1 MRIANVIRRLSFAE
15 WGGTETA
22 VWNSSKKLKKLG
34 NEIEI
39 LSTTA
44 LCKTKREDKENLNIY
59 RFKYFYPYLFLSRR
73 NSFLLDKKGGNPF
86 SFSLY
91 SYLKKRDYD
100 LIHSHTMGRMAKIA
114 LKAAHKKNIPFV
126 LSFHGGNYDVPPS
139 ELEEMQKPLKGS
151 IGYGKII
158 ERIFG
163 LDGDIVAQS
172 DGIICVGKNE
182 FELVHEK
189 FPEKKIAYIANGV
202 DSSLFSKAVQ
212 TSFRSKYNIP
222 ENRKLLLCVSRVD
235 YQKNQRALVKLVK
248 ELISK
253 GENVHCAI
261 IGFITSPSYF
271 YELQE
276 DISRAELTDRFT
288 LVEGLP
294 PQSDLLIGAYKEA
307 SLFVL
312 ASIHEPFGIV
322 VLEAWSAKLPAI
334 ASAVGGLK
342 TLIRNGENGFL
353 FDPTDLASMMRAYF
367 GALDKKEL
375 LVKNAFRE
383 VIDHY
388 SWEAITNQQLEF
400 YKEVIYDF
408 KKK

>member
-1 MRIANVIRRLSFAE
+1 MRIANVIRRLSFSE

-22 VWNSSKKLKKLG
+22 VWNSSKKLKYLG

-44 LCKTKREDKENLNIY
+44 LCKIKKEIIENLDIY
-59 RFKYFYPYLFLSRR
+59 RFKYFYPQLFLSKS

-86 SFSLY
+86 SFSLHRH
-91 SYLKKRDYD
+91 LIKGEYD
-100 LIHSHTMGRMAKIA
+100 LIHSHAMGRIAKIA
-114 LKAAHKKNIPFV
+114 QRAAHKKNIPFII
-126 LSFHGGNYDVPPS
+126 SFHGGNYDVPPS

-151 IGYGKII
+151 IGYGKLI

-182 FELVHEK
+182 FELVQEK
-189 FPEKKIAYIANGV
+189 FPGKKVAHIANGV

-212 TSFRSKYNIP
+212 TSFKSKYNIP

-235 YQKNQRALVKLVK
+235 YQKNQLALVKLLK

-253 GENVHCAI
+253 CENVHCAI

-271 YELQE
+271 NKLKE
-276 DISRAELTDRFT
+276 DISRAGLTDRFT

-294 PQSDLLIGAYKEA
+294 PQSDLLIGAYKDA

-312 ASIHEPFGIV
+312 PSIHEPFGIV

-342 TLIRNGENGFL
+342 TLIKNGENGFL
-353 FDPTDLASMMRAYF
+353 FDPSNLASMTRAYF
-367 GALDKKEL
+367 DALDKKEL

-383 VIDHY
+383 VNDYY
-388 SWEAITNQQLEF
+388 SWEAITNQQLDF

>member
-1 MRIANVIRRLSFAE
+1 MRIANIIRRLSFSE

-22 VWNSSKKLKKLG
+22 VWNSSKKLKNLG

-44 LCKTKREDKENLNIY
+44 LCKTKKEVVENLNIY
-59 RFKYFYPYLFLSRR
+59 RFKYFYPQIFLSKN

-91 SYLKKRDYD
+91 GHLKKGEYD
-100 LIHSHTMGRMAKIA
+100 LIHSHAMGRIAKIA
-114 LKAAHKKNIPFV
+114 QRAAQKKNIPFV
-126 LSFHGGNYDVPPS
+126 ISFHGGNYDVPPS
-139 ELEEMQKPLKGS
+139 ELKEMQKPLKGS

-158 ERIFG
+158 ERIFR

-182 FELVHEK
+182 FELVQER
-189 FPEKKIAYIANGV
+189 FPRKKVAHIANGV
-202 DSSLFSKAVQ
+202 DFSLFSKTIQ
-212 TSFRSKYNIP
+212 TSFKSKYNIP
-222 ENRKLLLCVSRVD
+222 ENTKLLLCVSRVD
-235 YQKNQRALVKLVK
+235 YQKNQRALVKLLK

-271 YELQE
+271 NELKE

-294 PQSDLLIGAYKEA
+294 PQSELLIGAYKDA
-307 SLFVL
+307 NLFVL
-312 ASIHEPFGIV
+312 PSIHEPFGIV

-342 TLIRNGENGFL
+342 TLIKNGENGFL
-353 FDPTDLASMMRAYF
+353 FDPSNLASMTRAYF
-367 GALDKKEL
+367 DALDKKEL

-383 VIDHY
+383 VIDYY
-388 SWEAITNQQLEF
+388 SWEAITNQQLDF
-400 YKEVIYDF
+400 YKEVIHDF

>member
-1 MRIANVIRRLSFAE
+1 MRIANIIRRLSFSE

-22 VWNSSKKLKKLG
+22 VWNSSKKLKSLG

-44 LCKTKREDKENLNIY
+44 LCKTKKERRENLDVY
-59 RFKYFYPYLFLSRR
+59 RFGYFYPYLFLTKK

-91 SYLKKRDYD
+91 RHLKNEEYN
-100 LIHSHTMGRMAKIA
+100 LIHSNTMGRIAKLA
-114 LKAAHKKNIPFV
+114 LKAAHEKNIPFI
-126 LSFHGGNYDVPPS
+126 LSFHGGNYDIPLS
-139 ELEEMQKPLKGS
+139 ELEEMQKPLKRS

-163 LDGDIVAQS
+163 LEDDIVAQS

-182 FELVHEK
+182 FELAREK
-189 FPEKKIAYIANGV
+189 FPRKKIAYIANGV
-202 DSSLFSKAVQ
+202 DSSLFSKVSQ
-212 TSFRSKYNIP
+212 TRFKSRYNIP
-222 ENRKLLLCVSRVD
+222 EDRKLLLCVSRID
-235 YQKNQRALVKLVK
+235 YQKNQRVLVKLVK
-248 ELISK
+248 ELIST

-261 IGFITSPSYF
+261 IGFVTSPDYF
-271 YELQE
+271 NALKE
-276 DISRAELTDRFT
+276 DIFQAELKDRFT
-288 LVEGLP
+288 LIEGLP

-307 SLFVL
+307 NLFVL
-312 ASIHEPFGIV
+312 PSVHEPFGIV
-322 VLEAWSAKLPAI
+322 MLEAWSAKLPAI

-353 FDPTDLASMMRAYF
+353 FDPSDLASMKRAYF
-367 GALDKKEL
+367 DALDKKEL
-375 LVKNAFRE
+375 IIENAFKD
-383 VIDHY
+383 VLDYY
-388 SWEAITNQQLEF
+388 SWEAVTNQQLDF

-408 KKK
+408 RKK

>member
-22 VWNSSKKLKKLG
+22 VWNSSKKLKRLG

-44 LCKTKREDKENLNIY
+44 LCETKKEKQEDLNIY
-59 RFKYFYPYLFLSRR
+59 RFKYFYPYLFLSRS

-151 IGYGKII
+151 IGYGKIV

-182 FELVHEK
+182 FELVQEK
-189 FPEKKIAYIANGV
+189 FPEKKVAYIANGV
-202 DSSLFSKAVQ
+202 DSSLFSKTVQ

-222 ENRKLLLCVSRVD
+222 ENRKILLCVSRID
-235 YQKNQRALVKLVK
+235 YQKNQRVLVKLVK

-271 YELQE
+271 NELKE

-312 ASIHEPFGIV
+312 PSIHEPFGIV

-342 TLIRNGENGFL
+342 TLIKNGENGFL
-353 FDPTDLASMMRAYF
+353 FDPSDLASMIRAYF
-367 GALDKKEL
+367 EALDKKEL
-375 LVKNAFRE
+375 LVQNAFRE
-383 VIDHY
+383 VSNHY
-388 SWEAITNQQLEF
+388 SWEAITNQQLKF

>member
-1 MRIANVIRRLSFAE
+1 MRIANIIRRLSFSE
-15 WGGTETA
+15 WGGIETA
-22 VWNSSKKLKKLG
+22 VWNSSKKLKNLG

-44 LCKTKREDKENLNIY
+44 LCKTKKEQRESLDIY
-59 RFKYFYPYLFLSRR
+59 RFGYFYPQLFLSKSS
-73 NSFLLDKKGGNPF
+73 SFLLDKKGGNPF

-91 SYLKKRDYD
+91 KHLKNGKYN
-100 LIHSHTMGRMAKIA
+100 LIHSLAMGRIAKVA

-126 LSFHGGNYDVPPS
+126 LSLQGGNYDVPPS

-151 IGYGKII
+151 IGYGKIV

-182 FELVHEK
+182 FELVQEK
-189 FPEKKIAYIANGV
+189 FPEKKVAYIANGV
-202 DSSLFSKAVQ
+202 DSSLFSKTVQ

-222 ENRKLLLCVSRVD
+222 ENRKILLCVSRID
-235 YQKNQRALVKLVK
+235 YQKNQRVLVKLVK

-271 YELQE
+271 NELKE

-312 ASIHEPFGIV
+312 PSIHEPFGIV

-342 TLIRNGENGFL
+342 TLIKNGENGFL
-353 FDPTDLASMMRAYF
+353 FDPSDLASMIRAYF
-367 GALDKKEL
+367 EALDKKEL
-375 LVKNAFRE
+375 LVQNAFRE
-383 VIDHY
+383 VSNHY
-388 SWEAITNQQLEF
+388 SWEAITNQQLKF

>member
-1 MRIANVIRRLSFAE
+1 MRIANIIRRLSFSE

-22 VWNSSKKLKKLG
+22 VWNSSKKLKNLG

-44 LCKTKREDKENLNIY
+44 LCKTKKEVVENLNIY
-59 RFKYFYPYLFLSRR
+59 RFKYFYPQIFLSKN

-91 SYLKKRDYD
+91 GHLKKGEYD
-100 LIHSHTMGRMAKIA
+100 LIHSHAMGRIAKIA
-114 LKAAHKKNIPFV
+114 QRAAQKKNIPFV
-126 LSFHGGNYDVPPS
+126 ISFHGGNYDVPPS
-139 ELEEMQKPLKGS
+139 ELKEMQKPLKGS
-151 IGYGKII
+151 IGYGKLI
-158 ERIFG
+158 ERIFR

-182 FELVHEK
+182 FELVQER
-189 FPEKKIAYIANGV
+189 FPRKKVAHIANGV
-202 DSSLFSKAVQ
+202 DFSLFSKTIQ
-212 TSFRSKYNIP
+212 TSFKSKYNIP

-235 YQKNQRALVKLVK
+235 YQKNQRALVKLLK

-271 YELQE
+271 NELKE

-294 PQSDLLIGAYKEA
+294 PQSELLIGAYKDA
-307 SLFVL
+307 NLFVL
-312 ASIHEPFGIV
+312 PSIHEPFGIV

-342 TLIRNGENGFL
+342 TLIKNGENGFL
-353 FDPTDLASMMRAYF
+353 FDPSNLASMTRAYF
-367 GALDKKEL
+367 DALDKKEL

-383 VIDHY
+383 VIDYY
-388 SWEAITNQQLEF
+388 SWEAITNQQLVF

>member
-22 VWNSSKKLKKLG
+22 VWNSSKKLKRLG

-44 LCKTKREDKENLNIY
+44 LCETKKEKQEDLNIY
-59 RFKYFYPYLFLSRR
+59 RFKYFYPYLFLSRS

-151 IGYGKII
+151 IGYGKIV

-182 FELVHEK
+182 FELVQEK
-189 FPEKKIAYIANGV
+189 FPEKKVAYIANGV
-202 DSSLFSKAVQ
+202 DASLFSKVGQ
-212 TSFRSKYNIP
+212 TSFKSRYNIP
-222 ENRKLLLCVSRVD
+222 EDRKLLLCVSRID

-248 ELISK
+248 ELLSR
-253 GENVHCAI
+253 GENIHCAI
-261 IGFITSPSYF
+261 IGFVTSPDYF
-271 YELQE
+271 SALKE
-276 DISRAELTDRFT
+276 DIFQAELKDRFT
-288 LVEGLP
+288 LIEGLP
-294 PQSDLLIGAYKEA
+294 PQSDLLVGAYKEA

-312 ASIHEPFGIV
+312 PSVHEPFGIV

-342 TLIRNGENGFL
+342 TLIKNGENGFL
-353 FDPTDLASMMRAYF
+353 FDPSDLASMIRAYF
-367 GALDKKEL
+367 EALDKKEL
-375 LVKNAFRE
+375 LVQNAFRE
-383 VIDHY
+383 VSNHY
-388 SWEAITNQQLEF
+388 SWEAITNQQLKF

>member
-1 MRIANVIRRLSFAE
+1 MRIANVIRRLSFSE

-22 VWNSSKKLKKLG
+22 VWNSSRKLKYLG

-44 LCKTKREDKENLNIY
+44 LCKIKKEIIENLDIY
-59 RFKYFYPYLFLSRR
+59 RFKYFYPQLFLSKS

-86 SFSLY
+86 SFSLHRH
-91 SYLKKRDYD
+91 LIKGEYD
-100 LIHSHTMGRMAKIA
+100 LIHSHAMGRIAKIA
-114 LKAAHKKNIPFV
+114 QRAAHKKNIPFII
-126 LSFHGGNYDVPPS
+126 SFHGGNYDVPPS

-151 IGYGKII
+151 IGYGKLI

-182 FELVHEK
+182 FELVQKK
-189 FPEKKIAYIANGV
+189 FPGKKVAHIANGV

-212 TSFRSKYNIP
+212 TSFKSKYNIP

-235 YQKNQRALVKLVK
+235 YQKNQLALVKLLK

-253 GENVHCAI
+253 CENVHCAI

-271 YELQE
+271 NKLKE
-276 DISRAELTDRFT
+276 DISRAGLTDRFT

-294 PQSDLLIGAYKEA
+294 PQSDLLIGAYKDA

-312 ASIHEPFGIV
+312 PSIHEPFGIV

-342 TLIRNGENGFL
+342 TLIKNGENGFL
-353 FDPTDLASMMRAYF
+353 FDPSNLASMTRAYF
-367 GALDKKEL
+367 DALDKKEL

-383 VIDHY
+383 VNDYY
-388 SWEAITNQQLEF
+388 SWEAITNQQLDF

>member
-222 ENRKLLLCVSRVD
+222 ENRKILLCVSRID

-271 YELQE
+271 NELQE

>member
-1 MRIANVIRRLSFAE
+1 MRIANIIRRLSFSE

-22 VWNSSKKLKKLG
+22 VWNSSKKLKNLG

-44 LCKTKREDKENLNIY
+44 LCKTKKEQRESLDIY
-59 RFKYFYPYLFLSRR
+59 RFGYFYPQLFLSKSS
-73 NSFLLDKKGGNPF
+73 SFLLDKKGGNPF

-91 SYLKKRDYD
+91 KHLKNGKYN
-100 LIHSHTMGRMAKIA
+100 LIHSHAMGRIAKVA
-114 LKAAHKKNIPFV
+114 LKAAHEKNIPFV

-151 IGYGKII
+151 IGFGKII

-163 LDGDIVAQS
+163 LEGDIVAQS

-182 FELVHEK
+182 FELVREK
-189 FPEKKIAYIANGV
+189 FPTKKIAHIANGV
-202 DSSLFSKAVQ
+202 DSSLFSKVGP
-212 TSFRSKYNIP
+212 TNFKSRYNIP
-222 ENRKLLLCVSRVD
+222 EGRKLLLCVSRVD

-248 ELISK
+248 KLVYT

-261 IGFITSPSYF
+261 IGFVTSPAYF
-271 YELQE
+271 NELKE
-276 DISRAELTDRFT
+276 DIFRADLTDRFT
-288 LVEGLP
+288 LIEGLP
-294 PQSDLLIGAYKEA
+294 PQSDLLIDAYKEA

-312 ASIHEPFGIV
+312 PSVHEPFGIV

-353 FDPTDLASMMRAYF
+353 FDPSDLGSMKRAYF
-367 GALDKKEL
+367 DALDKKEL
-375 LVKNAFRE
+375 LVENAFKE
-383 VIDHY
+383 VCDYY
-388 SWEAITNQQLEF
+388 SWESITNQQLDF

-408 KKK
+408 RNK

>member
-44 LCKTKREDKENLNIY
+44 LCETKKEKQEDLDIY
-59 RFKYFYPYLFLSRR
+59 RFKYFYPQLFLSRS

-91 SYLKKRDYD
+91 SHLKNGDYD
-100 LIHSHTMGRMAKIA
+100 LIHSHAMGRIAKIA
-114 LKAAHKKNIPFV
+114 LKAAHKINIPFV
-126 LSFHGGNYDVPPS
+126 LSFHGGNYDVPAS

-182 FELVHEK
+182 FELVREK
-189 FPEKKIAYIANGV
+189 FPGKKVAYIANGV
-202 DSSLFSKAVQ
+202 DSSLFSKTVQ
-212 TSFRSKYNIP
+212 NSFKSRYNIP
-222 ENRKLLLCVSRVD
+222 EGRKLLLCVSRVD

-248 ELISK
+248 ELIPK

-271 YELQE
+271 NELKK

-294 PQSDLLIGAYKEA
+294 PQSDVLIGAYKEA
-307 SLFVL
+307 GLFVL
-312 ASIHEPFGIV
+312 PSIHEPFGIV

-342 TLIRNGENGFL
+342 TLIKNGENGFL
-353 FDPTDLASMMRAYF
+353 FDPSDLASMMRAYF
-367 GALDKKEL
+367 EALNKKEL
-375 LVKNAFRE
+375 LVQNAFRE
-383 VIDHY
+383 VSDHY

-400 YKEVIYDF
+400 YKEVIYGL
-408 KKK
+408 KKR

>member
-271 YELQE
+271 NELQE